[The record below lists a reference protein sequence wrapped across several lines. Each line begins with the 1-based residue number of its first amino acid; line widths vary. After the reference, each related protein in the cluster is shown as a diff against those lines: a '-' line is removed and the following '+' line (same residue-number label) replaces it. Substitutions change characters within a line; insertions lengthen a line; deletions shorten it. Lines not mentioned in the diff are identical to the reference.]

1 MIFPDSDKCTVD
13 WNYNKLDGQ
22 VTVTYSNGTIY
33 VGEWKDGKK
42 HGHGSMIYPYGIKY
56 SGEWKDDIFI
66 SKSKL
71 YLANVVSCKS

>member
-42 HGHGSMIYPYGIKY
+42 NMVM
-56 SGEWKDDIFI
+56 D
-66 SKSKL
+66 L
-71 YLANVVSCKS
+71 